1 MTELSFIEQHDLLHK
16 IIKQIKKEKTGTPEQ
31 FCKKL
36 NITQKTLYKHLSDL
50 KDFDCPVAYSRKRK
64 TYFFINGC
72 ELRNFRE
79 DY

>member
-16 IIKQIKKEKTGTPEQ
+16 IIKQIKKEKTGIPER

-36 NITQKTLYKHLSDL
+36 NITQKTLNQFLTDL
-50 KDFDCPVAYSRKRK
+50 KDFDYPAAYSRKRK

-79 DY
+79 DD